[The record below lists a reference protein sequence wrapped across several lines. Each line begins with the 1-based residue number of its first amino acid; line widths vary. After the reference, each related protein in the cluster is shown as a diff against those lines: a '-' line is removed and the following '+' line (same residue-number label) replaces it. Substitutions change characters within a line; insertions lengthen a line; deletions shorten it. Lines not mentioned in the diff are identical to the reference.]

1 MLEATNNQLSIALS
15 KLIESSVDIGL
26 RLLGAIVI
34 YIIGRFIIKW
44 LNRLFE
50 KVLIRRKVE
59 PTVSSFLKSL
69 VSVLLYTILALSI
82 IGQLG
87 IKLTGIAALIASA
100 GMAIGMALS
109 GNLSNFAGG
118 VIILVFRPFKVGD
131 YIESSAGGAGT
142 VKEIQIFH
150 TILITPDNK
159 TIYAPNGSL
168 SNGVITNF
176 SIKDLRRIEWNIAVE
191 YGTDFKEVEQVVKNI
206 IALNP
211 LIVETPAPAILLGEL
226 ADSCINIKIRV
237 WAKSTDFWTVTYQM
251 NKDIYETFNKEGIN
265 FPFPQLTIH
274 QG

>member
-1 MLEATNNQLSIALS
+1 MLEATNNQLSIALN
-15 KLIESSVDIGL
+15 KLIECSVDIGL

-34 YIIGRFIIKW
+34 YIIGKFIIKW
-44 LNRLFE
+44 LNKLFE

-69 VSVLLYTILALSI
+69 ISVLLYTILALSI

-131 YIESSAGGAGT
+131 YIESSAGGSGT

-191 YGTDFKEVEQVVKNI
+191 YGTDFKKVEQVVKNI

-226 ADSCINIKIRV
+226 ADSCVNIKIRV